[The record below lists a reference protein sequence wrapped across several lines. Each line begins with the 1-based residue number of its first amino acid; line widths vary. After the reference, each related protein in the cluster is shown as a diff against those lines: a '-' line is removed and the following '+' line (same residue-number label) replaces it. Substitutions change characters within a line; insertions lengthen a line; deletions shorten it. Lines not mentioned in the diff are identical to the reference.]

1 MDQSKFVAF
10 MIICLKLLKFV
21 HFHAIQLPLQRRN
34 SFISHLDL
42 FKDRGIPEVY
52 GAVKLATRVEGS
64 SDYLMNFQVLLLSLR
79 QLK

>member
-1 MDQSKFVAF
+1 MQINSILLQSSCHYNGG
-10 MIICLKLLKFV
+10 ID
-21 HFHAIQLPLQRRN
+21 
-34 SFISHLDL
+34 SFSHLDL

-52 GAVKLATRVEGS
+52 GAAKLATSVEGS